1 MSLLF
6 DDTGVRKP
14 TKKSTKYGFIDARR
28 NKFIA
33 ARVVASRFHS
43 VKGKAWIYAYA
54 LLAEQISQ
62 DDLTTIPKWVD
73 KLEVDVIDLV
83 IRLVEKIKDNSEE
96 IQGEEFAPHREL
108 YKSYVIEQ
116 QGDEEKIT
124 AAMDELRI
132 RSNE

>member
-43 VKGKAWIYAYA
+43 VKGKARIYAYA

-62 DDLTTIPKWVD
+62 DDLTTNPKWVD

-83 IRLVEKIKDNSEE
+83 ILLVRQIKENAKE
-96 IQGEEFAPHREL
+96 IQGEEFAPHRKL
-108 YKSYVIEQ
+108 YNTYVREQ

-124 AAMDELRI
+124 EELNKLRI
-132 RSNE
+132 